1 MTYNVFGGT
10 LSHWPTNQ
18 PWVWNSLLSY
28 KTWAIKSWDDSCRH
42 FCLRVYG
49 PWHIMLICA
58 SEILLFTLIVVIHVF
73 FQVCDCH
80 PAGELF
86 FYTAFVVLH
95 RWVYAPVW
103 HFHFLSKQW
112 SCEW

>member
-1 MTYNVFGGT
+1 
-10 LSHWPTNQ
+10 
-18 PWVWNSLLSY
+18 
-28 KTWAIKSWDDSCRH
+28 
-42 FCLRVYG
+42 
-49 PWHIMLICA
+49 MLICA

-95 RWVYAPVW
+95 R
-103 HFHFLSKQW
+103 
-112 SCEW
+112 